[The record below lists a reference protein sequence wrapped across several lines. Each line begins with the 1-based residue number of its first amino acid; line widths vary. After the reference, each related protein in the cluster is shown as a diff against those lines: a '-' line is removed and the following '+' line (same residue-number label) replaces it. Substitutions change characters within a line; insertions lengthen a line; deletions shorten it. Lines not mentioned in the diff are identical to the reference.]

1 MKNKRVREERQQ
13 EITRAWSEGVR
24 QLLFYT
30 SAKERGVRR
39 WRSLER
45 GRRGFVFFLEE
56 AVTSIANEA
65 SGLKCK
71 LRLRA
76 RSGILGDKKIGKGNG
91 SFKLNWIVVR
101 TLVVYFEFMLFL

>member
-1 MKNKRVREERQQ
+1 M
-13 EITRAWSEGVR
+13 
-24 QLLFYT
+24 
-30 SAKERGVRR
+30 ERG
-39 WRSLER
+39 SATATILHECER
-45 GRRGFVFFLEE
+45 ERCETLALPRAGTSGICFFFLEE